1 MLCGELVVDVP
12 QIRKYF
18 KRSIVN
24 TPVSRLLL
32 LLWKFD
38 CSLLKEAG
46 KWMQHAE
53 DVTVNNSVGQS
64 GKEKAAIIYLYI
76 VSGEDAPSHM
86 VLKHHF

>member
-18 KRSIVN
+18 KLSIVN

-32 LLWKFD
+32 LLGKFE
-38 CSLLKEAG
+38 CSLLEEDS

-53 DVTVNNSVGQS
+53 EVTVNNSVGQS
-64 GKEKAAIIYLYI
+64 GKRSQLLYI
-76 VSGEDAPSHM
+76 YT
-86 VLKHHF
+86 L